1 MKVTECSIIRDYIDM
16 ADEGWKQGWHE
27 RNGGNLS
34 YRLQDDVVKT
44 IKDEFSPR
52 DWSPIGAS
60 VPGLKNEYFVV
71 TGTGRYF
78 RNIARH
84 PEESIGIIELD
95 DKGENYRIVWGYEGG
110 GRPTSELPSHL
121 MNLEVKKSIDP
132 DMRIVY
138 HAHTPALISL
148 SFLMEASDEKYTREL
163 WEMMPEC
170 AVVFPEG
177 IGVLP
182 FMVPGGEEIAIASS
196 NKMKIY
202 NLILWAHHGVFAS
215 GKTFDETFGLMH
227 TAEKAADMLLR
238 VMAAGGKKITMSDE
252 DLRAIAKRY
261 DLELDERFLYKK

>member
-34 YRLQDDVVKT
+34 YRLQNDVVKK
-44 IKDEFSPR
+44 IQDEFSPR

-60 VPGLKNEYFVV
+60 VPELKNEYFVVKNEYFVV

-84 PEESIGIIELD
+84 PEENIGIIELD

-121 MNLEVKKSIDP
+121 MNLEVKKGIDP

-148 SFLMEASDEKYTREL
+148 SFL
-163 WEMMPEC
+163 
-170 AVVFPEG
+170 
-177 IGVLP
+177 
-182 FMVPGGEEIAIASS
+182 
-196 NKMKIY
+196 
-202 NLILWAHHGVFAS
+202 
-215 GKTFDETFGLMH
+215 
-227 TAEKAADMLLR
+227 
-238 VMAAGGKKITMSDE
+238 MAAGGKKITMSDE